1 MPNPAEQSSHEDI
14 LSIVSPRVGII
25 RSLRPMNTELVE
37 LAPIE
42 LFEAQLA
49 DFAFSGKD
57 GEKTRLGVGKGI
69 TEDAAMMGAIGESIE
84 RYCAMQPDYDSIVE
98 ASADELGSSAIPPPE
113 FVLYSAAQYEN
124 GEIPYRP
131 FRSGA
136 RMGWVRGRS
145 LPDGGEVFVPAS
157 MAYLGY
163 VGEQLC
169 HNTSNGLA
177 AGPSIDAAVLGGLC
191 ELIERD
197 AFLIAWMNKLP
208 VPEVLFGETHE
219 AANAIR
225 AHYTNLG
232 VEIRVFDVTTDIPV
246 YVMMAFAIDRSGRG
260 PSAVVGLG
268 CSLDPEEAVMKAL
281 LELCQGR
288 VSETWR
294 YRKRKPEERILSFEG
309 VRHLEDHG
317 AIYAE
322 PYMLDELD
330 FLLATSRRTMLAQ
343 LPDLSCG
350 DVEADLGRC
359 VELLGKAG
367 SRAAYV
373 DLTTPDV
380 TPFGLHVVRAV
391 ATKLQPIHFGYR
403 RERLGGERVFDVP
416 RILGYAD
423 RTRTVNDLNRCPH
436 PLP

>member
-1 MPNPAEQSSHEDI
+1 VSIPVEQSSHENVLD
-14 LSIVSPRVGII
+14 IVSPRVGII
-25 RSLRPMNTELVE
+25 RSLRPMSTELVE
-37 LAPIE
+37 LAPIQ
-42 LFEAQLA
+42 LFEAELA
-49 DFAFSGKD
+49 DFAFSGND
-57 GEKTRLGVGKGI
+57 GKKTRLGVGKGV
-69 TEDAAMMGAIGESIE
+69 TEQAAMMGAIGESIE
-84 RYCAMQPDYDSIVE
+84 RYCAMQPDYDSIVD
-98 ASADELGSSAIPPPE
+98 ASADELGAAALPPPA
-113 FVLYSAAQYEN
+113 FVLYAEAQYEN
-124 GEIPYRP
+124 GEVPYRP

-136 RMGWVRGRS
+136 RTAWVRGQS
-145 LPDGGEVFVPAS
+145 LSDGREMFVPAS

-177 AGPSIDAAVLGGLC
+177 AGSSLDAAVLGGLC

-208 VPEVLFGETHE
+208 VPEVLFGETH
-219 AANAIR
+219 AAAHAIR
-225 AHYTNLG
+225 MHYRGLG

-246 YVMMAFAIDRSGRG
+246 HVMMAFAIDRSGHG

-268 CSLDPEEAVMKAL
+268 CSLDPEDAVMKAL

-294 YRKRKPEERILSFEG
+294 YRQRKPGERILSVED
-309 VRHLEDHG
+309 VRQLEDHG
-317 AIYAE
+317 AVYAE
-322 PYMLDELD
+322 PYMLKELD
-330 FLLATSRRTMLAQ
+330 FLFATSRKTMLDQ
-343 LPDLSCG
+343 LPNLSRG

-367 SRAAYV
+367 SRAAFV

-380 TPFGLHVVRAV
+380 APFGLHVVRAV

-423 RTRTVNDLNRCPH
+423 RTRTIGDLNRCPH